1 MSEYPMDYRPTSRR
15 LCPRCSVNRFWMEPM
30 GFATL
35 PNIKENRLPRVLR
48 QERDP
53 HSKAGGLCPRGEHLN
68 DHGVERGHGTLWHI
82 NLRVP
87 LLMRFPKR
95 IEPGTTVAELTRQI
109 DVLPT
114 ILDYC
119 GLPMP

>member
-1 MSEYPMDYRPTSRR
+1 
-15 LCPRCSVNRFWMEPM
+15 
-30 GFATL
+30 
-35 PNIKENRLPRVLR
+35 
-48 QERDP
+48 
-53 HSKAGGLCPRGEHLN
+53 
-68 DHGVERGHGTLWHI
+68 
-82 NLRVP
+82 
-87 LLMRFPKR
+87 MRFPKR